1 MTVPGGTV
9 RVPLDTARARVP
21 APLIRS
27 RLPSGRG
34 ATEQPNATGDG
45 DAALTLVFWGMVV
58 LTGIAA
64 GLFGD
69 LLMLLLFTMQHLAFG
84 YHTGPLEAAVAR
96 VPDVRRLVVLLIAGT
111 VGGLTWF
118 LLRRWTP
125 GERSDLDDAVWEG
138 GTTLSFRRSLG
149 TSLISELVIGMGASI
164 GRESAPKLMGGACAS
179 VLAGWTRL
187 SAPQRRLLM
196 ACGGGAGL
204 AAVYNV
210 PLGGALFTAEIM
222 LGAITVPTVL
232 PALVCAGIATATGW
246 LYLPDHATYLDI
258 PAYRFTTPLLAWSL
272 LAGPLIGLA
281 ACGYIRL
288 IGWVSHYQVRGRIAA
303 AAPAVAF
310 GMLALISF
318 RYPQLLGNGK
328 DMAHDAFVGTG
339 GLVLLLALAALKPL
353 VTALCLG
360 SGASGGLFTPTLS
373 TGAVL
378 GGAAGI
384 AWSHLW
390 PGSPT
395 GAYALVGAAAMIG
408 AAMQAP
414 LTGLALTLELTQGGF
429 AIMIPMIAAT
439 ATASVVARHLDGYSI
454 YSARLRVRPGEITR
468 PARFRPPPVSHTPS
482 AGPYP
487 DRETTGASDE
497 SQPKITNGH

>member
-1 MTVPGGTV
+1 V
-9 RVPLDTARARVP
+9 
-21 APLIRS
+21 IRS

-45 DAALTLVFWGMVV
+45 DAALTGVFWAMVAA
-58 LTGIAA
+58 TGVAA

-69 LLMLLLFTMQHLAFG
+69 ALMLLLFTVQHLAFG
-84 YHTGPLEAAVAR
+84 SHAGPLEAAVAR
-96 VPDVRRLVVLLIAGT
+96 SSDLRRLVVLLAAGMF
-111 VGGLTWF
+111 GGVAWF

-125 GERSDLDDAVWEG
+125 GERSDLDDAVWDG
-138 GTTLSFRRSLG
+138 GTALSFRRSLG
-149 TSLISELVIGMGASI
+149 TSVISEVVIGMGASI

-179 VLAGWTRL
+179 ALAGWAGL
-187 SAPQRRLLM
+187 SAAQRRLLM

-222 LGAITVPTVL
+222 LGVITVPTVL
-232 PALVCAGIATATGW
+232 PALACSVVATVTGW

-258 PAYRFTTPLLAWSL
+258 PAYRFSVPLMVWSL
-272 LAGPLIGLA
+272 LAGPLIGLV

-288 IGWVSHYQVRGRIAA
+288 IGWVAHHQVSGRLAV
-303 AAPAVAF
+303 AAPAAAF
-310 GMLALISF
+310 GVLALISF

-328 DMAHDAFVGTG
+328 DMAHDAFLGAG

-353 VTALCLG
+353 VTAMCLG
-360 SGASGGLFTPTLS
+360 SGAAGGLFTPTLS

-378 GGAAGI
+378 GGAAGM

-390 PGSPT
+390 PGSPA
-395 GAYALVGAAAMIG
+395 GAYALVGAAAMLG

-414 LTGLALTLELTQGGF
+414 LTGLALILELTQGGF
-429 AIMIPMIAAT
+429 AIILPMIAAT
-439 ATASVVARHLDGYSI
+439 VTATVIARHLDGYSI
-454 YSARLRVRPGEITR
+454 YSARLRARPGEVI
-468 PARFRPPPVSHTPS
+468 HPS
-482 AGPYP
+482 
-487 DRETTGASDE
+487 
-497 SQPKITNGH
+497 